1 MKNLLL
7 TAFTLFSTLSFA
19 QKIQIL
25 DKNTNQ
31 PIPFANVRFVE
42 NNRGISS
49 DIDGYFTLK
58 DNHKSLI
65 ISHVNCQTLQINA
78 PFFSKIYLVQKQNDL
93 LEVVVNSINPAI
105 RIIKKAVENR
115 ELHNPKNLNSFA
127 HYAYSRLYA
136 DMEKSDS
143 TKVKKPINQHLFM
156 SESRTKHDFLKPKY
170 EQETILAHKTSGIKS
185 PLFASILTDFQP
197 FTFYDEL
204 IFLKVMDKTYLNP
217 ISKNAWK
224 KYSFELTDTLIID
237 SDSTFVITFEPKE
250 NATFEGFKG
259 FLHINSDGYA
269 LENISVEPVSVGSLL
284 TFKMQQRYERV
295 NKKWFPKQQN
305 TEIILV
311 MPNGKGQTITQY
323 THKTYLSNIQIDNNI
338 KKNNFSD
345 FNRVIVPKS
354 YVKEDSFW
362 DKYRSD
368 SLSSK
373 EIKTYQFYEN
383 LPVKQL
389 NRLDKLFNA
398 TEVLLSGYLPFRKFK
413 IPMNSLYKWNVY
425 EGSRFGFG
433 LRTGESISK
442 TIELEGNIGYGFRDK
457 ALKYSF
463 LGQINLKNS
472 RTFFQLSYKKDLIE
486 PTTIDE
492 GDQHL
497 NITDLSVRNFLTE
510 RMDSLQQ
517 TKIQFHTLISRNGRV
532 QIGFSHEL
540 RNPTYQ
546 YQFLKNEVQKSDSS
560 FKNTSVNIGLRW
572 AWGEKFSQI
581 GSTIYQSDKP
591 TKVLQIYVERGL
603 KGIFDS
609 EFDFIKLNFSFQ
621 QRFSSRNFG
630 TTDYQFIA
638 TKTWG
643 EVPYS
648 YLSNGLGSSNK
659 LGPFMVQNAFQTMGL
674 YEFMS
679 DQQVTLFIKQN
690 FGRLISSKKPYF
702 QPEFSLTQGI
712 SYGSLQNA
720 NYHKNIEFKT
730 LENGY
735 FESGLM
741 IDKLLRI
748 KQLNFYYFE
757 FGVGV
762 FARYGTY
769 LLLTQKDNFALK
781 FNFGISF

>member
-1 MKNLLL
+1 MKTLLL
-7 TAFTLFSTLSFA
+7 TVFTLFYTFSFA

-31 PIPFANVRFVE
+31 PIPFVNVRFVE
-42 NNRGISS
+42 NNHGISA
-49 DIDGYFTLK
+49 DIDGYISLK
-58 DNHKSLI
+58 NEHKSLI
-65 ISHVNCQTLQINA
+65 ISHVNYQTLQINT
-78 PFFSKIYLVQKQNDL
+78 PFSSKIYLIPKLNDL

-105 RIIKKAVENR
+105 RIIKKAIENR
-115 ELHNPKNLNSFA
+115 EFHNPKNLNSFT

-136 DMEKSDS
+136 DIEKTDS
-143 TKVKKPINQHLFM
+143 VKVKKLNNQHLFM
-156 SESRTKHDFLKPKY
+156 SESRTKHDFLKPNR

-185 PLFASILTDFQP
+185 PLLASALTDFQP

-204 IFLKVMDKTYLNP
+204 IYLKVMEKTYVNP

-224 KYSFELTDTLIID
+224 KYDFDLIDTLITD
-237 SDSTFVITFEPKE
+237 SDSTFVITFEPKQ

-269 LENISVEPVSVGSLL
+269 LENISVEPERVGSLL

-295 NKKWFPKQQN
+295 DKKWFPKQQN
-305 TEIILV
+305 SEIILV
-311 MPNGKGQTITQY
+311 MPNGKKQTTAQY
-323 THKTYLSNIQIDNNI
+323 THKTYLSDILINNEI

-345 FNRVIVPKS
+345 FSRVIIPKS
-354 YVKEDSFW
+354 YVKEDTFW

-373 EIKTYQFYEN
+373 EKKTYQFYEN
-383 LPVKQL
+383 LPTKKL
-389 NRLDKLFNA
+389 DKLDKLFDA
-398 TEVLLSGYLPFRKFK
+398 AEVLLSGYMPFRKFK
-413 IPMNSLYKWNVY
+413 IPISSLYKRNAY
-425 EGSRFGFG
+425 EGNRLGFG

-442 TIELEGNIGYGFRDK
+442 TFELEANIGYGFRDK

-463 LGQINLKNS
+463 LGQINLKNP
-472 RTFFQLSYKKDLIE
+472 RTFFQISYKQDLAE
-486 PTTIDE
+486 PATIDE
-492 GDQHL
+492 GNQHL
-497 NITDLSVRNFLTE
+497 NITDLSVRNFLIE

-517 TKIQFHTLISRNGRV
+517 AKIQFQTPISRTGRV
-532 QIGFSHEL
+532 QIGLSHEL
-540 RNPTYQ
+540 RNPIYP
-546 YQFLKNEVQKSDSS
+546 YQFSKNEVQTADSS
-560 FKNTSVNIGLRW
+560 FKNTSVNISLRW
-572 AWGEKFSQI
+572 AWGEKYSQI

-591 TKVLQIYVERGL
+591 TKVLQIYAERGF

-609 EFDFIKLNFSFQ
+609 EFDFTKLNISFQ
-621 QRFSSRNFG
+621 QRFATRNFG

-648 YLSNGLGSSNK
+648 FLSNGLGSSNK
-659 LGPFMVQNAFQTMGL
+659 LGPFVVQNAFQTMGL
-674 YEFMS
+674 YEFTS

-690 FGRLISSKKPYF
+690 FGRLIPSKSSFF
-702 QPEFSLTQGI
+702 QPEFSFTQGI

-720 NYHKNIEFKT
+720 NYHKNINLKT
-730 LENGY
+730 LESGY

-748 KQLNFYYFE
+748 KQLNFYYLE

-762 FARYGTY
+762 FARYGAYT
-769 LLLTQKDNFALK
+769 LPTQKDNFALK
-781 FNFGISF
+781 FNFGVSF